1 MNIPYPHITEGTP
14 AEQLA
19 QMKGFLFQLVEQL
32 NLHSSDALQSS
43 GAVRVVV
50 ERAGGGNNGVSP
62 DVSPVGNFNQI
73 KSLIIKS
80 ADIVKAFEDVM
91 VKNFNGRYFAESDFG
106 TYLENTKLTINT
118 TSERVTETYEKVQE
132 IDGTVA
138 GIEKEVQTI
147 NAWIRRGLL
156 DDGEYGIEIGR
167 MLDGGAFCRY
177 ARFTSEKLS
186 FHDKNGNVVAY
197 IGAGTADEEDANCL
211 YITGRAVFEKNIKVG
226 GYMMDTTDGLAFVWV
241 G

>member
-1 MNIPYPHITEGTP
+1 MNIPYPNITAGTP
-14 AEQLA
+14 AEQIGQL
-19 QMKGFLFQLVEQL
+19 KSFLFQLVEQL
-32 NLHSSDALQSS
+32 NLGEIRTEVVRTGNAAAASASS
-43 GAVRVVV
+43 GS
-50 ERAGGGNNGVSP
+50 AGLQNAPAGT
-62 DVSPVGNFNQI
+62 FEQI
-73 KSLIIKS
+73 KSMIIKS
-80 ADIVKAFEDVM
+80 ADIVKAIEDTM
-91 VKNFNGRYFAESDFG
+91 TENFNGKYFAESDFG
-106 TYLENTKLTINT
+106 TYLDNTRLTINT
-118 TSERVTETYEKVQE
+118 TSERVTETYDKVQE

-167 MLDGGAFCRY
+167 MLDGGTFRRY

-186 FHDKNGNVVAY
+186 FHDKNENVVAY
-197 IGAGTADEEDANCL
+197 IGAGAADEEDANCL

-241 G
+241 GG